1 MSAADI
7 KQAALAHFAKNGY
20 EGASLKHI
28 ADDCGIK
35 KPSIY
40 AHFSS
45 KNDLFLQVLQDV
57 FQRQEQSMVDYFLD
71 HADWSLEQQLHG
83 FLESRLQAYRL
94 DDEVRFF
101 LRMAFFPPSALYD
114 EVMGLVYPLLDQ
126 QEENLSK
133 LLAAG
138 CPVHGRIIRYP
149 RNAAIAYMTLL
160 DGIHLETVYGGEE
173 RALRRLVASWP
184 VYWLGVTKPG
194 FNQKS

>member
-1 MSAADI
+1 MSAANI
-7 KQAALAHFAKNGY
+7 KQSALAHFAKNGY

-45 KNDLFLQVLQDV
+45 KEDLFLQVLQDV
-57 FQRQEQSMVDYFLD
+57 FQRQEKLMVGYFLNHTD
-71 HADWSLEQQLHG
+71 LPLEQQLHG
-83 FLESRLQAYRL
+83 FLENSLQAYQG

-101 LRMAFFPPSALYD
+101 MRMAFFPPSTFYD
-114 EVMGLVYPLLDQ
+114 EVMAMLYPLLDE
-126 QEENLSK
+126 QENNLSR

-149 RNAAIAYMTLL
+149 RKAAIAFMTLL
-160 DGIHLETVYGGEE
+160 DGIHLEAVYGGEE
-173 RALRRLVASWP
+173 RALKRLTAAWP
-184 VYWLGVTKPG
+184 IFWLGVTKQSS
-194 FNQKS
+194 NSKS

>member
-1 MSAADI
+1 MSAGDI
-7 KQAALAHFAKNGY
+7 KQSALAHFAKNGY

-45 KNDLFLQVLQDV
+45 KKDLFLQVLQDV
-57 FQRQEQSMVDYFLD
+57 FQRQEDLMVGYFLD
-71 HADWSLEQQLHG
+71 HANWPLEQQLHG
-83 FLESRLQAYRL
+83 FLESRLQAYRM

-101 LRMAFFPPSALYD
+101 LRMAFFPPSMLYD
-114 EVMGLVYPLLDQ
+114 EVMGMVYPLLDQ

-149 RNAAIAYMTLL
+149 RKAAIAYMTLL

-173 RALRRLVASWP
+173 RAMRRLVAAWP
-184 VYWLGVTKPG
+184 VYWLGVTKQG
-194 FNQKS
+194 YNHES

>member
-1 MSAADI
+1 MSAVDI
-7 KQAALAHFAKNGY
+7 KQSALAHFAKNGY

-45 KNDLFLQVLQDV
+45 KKDLFLQVLQDV
-57 FQRQEQSMVDYFLD
+57 FQRQEDLMVGYFLD
-71 HADWSLEQQLHG
+71 HADWPLEQQLHG
-83 FLESRLQAYRL
+83 FLESRLQAYRM

-101 LRMAFFPPSALYD
+101 LRMAFFPPSTLYD
-114 EVMGLVYPLLDQ
+114 EVMGMVYPLLDQ

-149 RNAAIAYMTLL
+149 RKTAIAYMTLL

-173 RALRRLVASWP
+173 RALRRLVAAWP
-184 VYWLGVTKPG
+184 VYWLGVTKQG
-194 FNQKS
+194 YNHES

>member
-1 MSAADI
+1 MSAVDI
-7 KQAALAHFAKNGY
+7 KQSALAHFAKNGY

-45 KNDLFLQVLQDV
+45 KKDLFLQVLQDV
-57 FQRQEQSMVDYFLD
+57 FQRQEDLMVGYFLG
-71 HADWSLEQQLHG
+71 HADWPLEQQLHG
-83 FLESRLQAYRL
+83 FLESRLQAYRM

-101 LRMAFFPPSALYD
+101 LRMAFFPPSTLYD
-114 EVMGLVYPLLDQ
+114 EVMGMVYPLLDQ

-149 RNAAIAYMTLL
+149 RKAAIAYMTLL

-173 RALRRLVASWP
+173 RALRRLVAAWP
-184 VYWLGVTKPG
+184 VYWLGVTKQG
-194 FNQKS
+194 YNHES

>member
-1 MSAADI
+1 MSAANI
-7 KQAALAHFAKNGY
+7 KQSALTHFAKNGY

-45 KNDLFLQVLQDV
+45 KEDLFLQVLQDV
-57 FQRQEQSMVDYFLD
+57 FQRQEKLMVGYFLNHTD
-71 HADWSLEQQLHG
+71 SPLEQQLHG
-83 FLESRLQAYRL
+83 FLKNSLQAYQA

-101 LRMAFFPPSALYD
+101 MRMAFFPPSTLYD
-114 EVMGLVYPLLDQ
+114 EVMAMLYPLLDQ
-126 QEENLSK
+126 QENNLSR

-149 RNAAIAYMTLL
+149 RKVAIAFMTLL
-160 DGIHLETVYGGEE
+160 DGIHLEAVYGGDE
-173 RALRRLVASWP
+173 RALKRLTAAWP
-184 VYWLGVTKPG
+184 IFWLGVTKQSS
-194 FNQKS
+194 NSKS

>member
-1 MSAADI
+1 MSAANI
-7 KQAALAHFAKNGY
+7 KQSALAHFAKNGY

-45 KNDLFLQVLQDV
+45 KEDLFLQVLQDV
-57 FQRQEQSMVDYFLD
+57 FQRQEKLMVGYFLNHTD
-71 HADWSLEQQLHG
+71 LPLEQQLHG
-83 FLESRLQAYRL
+83 FLENSLQAYQG

-101 LRMAFFPPSALYD
+101 MRMAFFPPSTFYD
-114 EVMGLVYPLLDQ
+114 EVMAMLYPLLDE
-126 QEENLSK
+126 QEDNLSR

-149 RNAAIAYMTLL
+149 RKAAIAFMTLL
-160 DGIHLETVYGGEE
+160 DGIHLEAVYGGEQ
-173 RALRRLVASWP
+173 RALKRLTAAWP
-184 VYWLGVTKPG
+184 IFWLGVTKQSS
-194 FNQKS
+194 NNKS

>member
-1 MSAADI
+1 MSAVDI
-7 KQAALAHFAKNGY
+7 KQSALAHFAKNGY

-45 KNDLFLQVLQDV
+45 KKDLFLQVLQDV
-57 FQRQEQSMVDYFLD
+57 FQRQEDLMVGYFLD
-71 HADWSLEQQLHG
+71 HADWPLEQQLHG
-83 FLESRLQAYRL
+83 FLESRLQAYRM

-101 LRMAFFPPSALYD
+101 LRMAFFPPSSLYD
-114 EVMGLVYPLLDQ
+114 EVMGMVYPLLDQ

-149 RNAAIAYMTLL
+149 RKAAIAYMTLL

-173 RALRRLVASWP
+173 RALRRVVAAWP
-184 VYWLGVTKPG
+184 VYWLGVKKQG
-194 FNQKS
+194 YNHES

>member
-1 MSAADI
+1 MSAANI
-7 KQAALAHFAKNGY
+7 KQSALAHFAKNGY

-45 KNDLFLQVLQDV
+45 KEDLFLQVLQDV
-57 FQRQEQSMVDYFLD
+57 FQRQGKLMVGYFLNHTD
-71 HADWSLEQQLHG
+71 LPLEQQLHG
-83 FLESRLQAYRL
+83 FLENSLQAYQG

-101 LRMAFFPPSALYD
+101 MRMAFFPPSTFYD
-114 EVMGLVYPLLDQ
+114 EVMAMLYPLLDE
-126 QEENLSK
+126 QENNLSR

-149 RNAAIAYMTLL
+149 RKAAIAFMTLL
-160 DGIHLETVYGGEE
+160 DGIHLEAVYGGEE
-173 RALRRLVASWP
+173 RALKRLTAAWP
-184 VYWLGVTKPG
+184 IFWLGVTKQSS
-194 FNQKS
+194 NSKS

>member
-7 KQAALAHFAKNGY
+7 KQSALAHFAKNGY

-45 KNDLFLQVLQDV
+45 KKDLFLQVLQDV
-57 FQRQEQSMVDYFLD
+57 FQRQEDLMVGYFLD
-71 HADWSLEQQLHG
+71 HVDRPLEQQLHG
-83 FLESRLQAYRL
+83 FLESRLQAYRM

-101 LRMAFFPPSALYD
+101 LRMAFFPPSTLYD
-114 EVMGLVYPLLDQ
+114 EVMGMVYPLLDQ

-160 DGIHLETVYGGEE
+160 DGIHLETVFGGEE
-173 RALRRLVASWP
+173 RALRRLVAAWP
-184 VYWLGVTKPG
+184 VFWLGVTKQG
-194 FNQKS
+194 YNHES

>member
-1 MSAADI
+1 MSAVDI
-7 KQAALAHFAKNGY
+7 KQSALAHFAKNGY

-45 KNDLFLQVLQDV
+45 KKDLFLQVLQDV
-57 FQRQEQSMVDYFLD
+57 FQRQEDLMVGYFLD
-71 HADWSLEQQLHG
+71 HADWPLEQQLHG
-83 FLESRLQAYRL
+83 FLESRLQAYRM

-101 LRMAFFPPSALYD
+101 LRMAFFPPSTLYD
-114 EVMGLVYPLLDQ
+114 EVMGMVYPLLDQ

-149 RNAAIAYMTLL
+149 RKAAIAYMTLL

-173 RALRRLVASWP
+173 RALRRVVAAWP
-184 VYWLGVTKPG
+184 VYWLGVTKQG
-194 FNQKS
+194 YNHES

>member
-1 MSAADI
+1 MSAVDI
-7 KQAALAHFAKNGY
+7 KQSALAQFAKNGY

-45 KNDLFLQVLQDV
+45 KKDLFLQVLQDV
-57 FQRQEQSMVDYFLD
+57 FQRQEDLMVGYFLD
-71 HADWSLEQQLHG
+71 HADWPLEQQLHG
-83 FLESRLQAYRL
+83 FLESRLQAYRM

-101 LRMAFFPPSALYD
+101 LRMAFFPPSTLYD
-114 EVMGLVYPLLDQ
+114 EVMGMVYPLLDQ

-149 RNAAIAYMTLL
+149 RKAAIAYMTLL

-173 RALRRLVASWP
+173 RALRRLVAAWP
-184 VYWLGVTKPG
+184 VYWLGVTKQRY
-194 FNQKS
+194 NHES

>member
-184 VYWLGVTKPG
+184 VYWLGVTKQG